1 MNNRNQYPPPDN
13 ALIYLV
19 VIIVLAAGGYYAW
32 SNGMFTKVKN
42 ITPGVKKDTR
52 SVRSVR
58 SVPDV
63 KNDTPGVKKDTR
75 SVPDVPGVC
84 ALDCSSIPGSSC
96 VNGKCTDPYLQ
107 LHDF

>member
-1 MNNRNQYPPPDN
+1 MNNRNKYPPPDN

-42 ITPGVKKDTR
+42 ITPGV
-52 SVRSVR
+52 SV
-58 SVPDV
+58 
-63 KNDTPGVKKDTR
+63 VKKDT
-75 SVPDVPGVC
+75 SKPVVKKDTPKPDVPGVC

-107 LHDF
+107 L